1 MSDRQ
6 LFLTLRY
13 HDVDAGLAFLR
24 AVGFTETLV
33 VRNAADPAV
42 VEHAQ
47 LAWRKTG
54 GVMLGSADR
63 PGADRFP
70 ITPGE
75 ARGYCVVADD
85 AEVDRVY
92 AAALAAGGSSVI
104 EPADEDYGGR
114 GCAVADP
121 EGNLWSFGSY
131 AGE

>member
-13 HDVDAGLAFLR
+13 RDVEAGLAFLR
-24 AVGFTETLV
+24 AVGFSETLV
-33 VRNAADPAV
+33 VRSEHDPTV

-47 LAWRKTG
+47 LDWRDTG
-54 GVMLGSADR
+54 GVMAGSADR
-63 PGADRFP
+63 PGAERFP
-70 ITPGE
+70 IQPGT
-75 ARGYCVVADD
+75 ARGYLVVGSD

-92 AAALAAGGSSVI
+92 AAALAAGGTPLI
-104 EPADEDYGGR
+104 EPVDEDYGGR